1 MSRPV
6 GAAGAGCGGAGLLGI
21 LLAVAIAVWL
31 GSQSLGGI
39 GGGSGRGDGDG
50 ETATSLLATQ
60 TAEAITGTLDP
71 AGPVAVGQVVRL
83 RAPIGAGAATLR
95 VCLSAGER
103 APDTTRCSV
112 RALTTDVE
120 SEAMNAQGVE
130 LRSAALEVPATI
142 EVGGLPRRCDEAP
155 GACVLMLR
163 LDDGS
168 LAAISPLT
176 FAT

>member
-1 MSRPV
+1 M
-6 GAAGAGCGGAGLLGI
+6 LGI

-142 EVGGLPRRCDEAP
+142 EVEGLPRRCDEAP
-155 GACVLMLR
+155 GTCVLMLR